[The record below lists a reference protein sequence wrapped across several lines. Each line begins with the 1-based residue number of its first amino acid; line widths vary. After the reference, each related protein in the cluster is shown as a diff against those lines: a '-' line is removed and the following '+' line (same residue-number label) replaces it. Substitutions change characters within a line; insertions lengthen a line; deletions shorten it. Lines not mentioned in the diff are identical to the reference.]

1 MGVAQ
6 GSFIG
11 PLLFNILIND
21 FKIFVFHKTRFHI
34 KDVAPSL
41 VLKVRVVGAR
51 K

>member
-1 MGVAQ
+1 MC
-6 GSFIG
+6 
-11 PLLFNILIND
+11 
-21 FKIFVFHKTRFHI
+21 FVFHFNKTRFHI